1 MLHRRALLLSGL
13 AAATTALAG
22 CQTTPPLGAG
32 IAISAVHV
40 DVSRLVE
47 LGVGPYAARIKAIIE
62 RDLTNSLAPDR
73 RRGGATVTVAVRSL
87 YLSAYVGSD
96 FDDGEGNDHLDSIT
110 TVTGADGRVLATYPV
125 NASNGSGDA
134 GAWYDPNLIDKRIDR
149 LAANHAL
156 WIKRMVLG

>member
-1 MLHRRALLLSGL
+1 MLDRRALLISGL
-13 AAATTALAG
+13 AVATAALAS

-32 IAISAVHV
+32 VPISAVHV

-47 LGVGPYAARIKAIIE
+47 LGIGPYAATIKAIIE
-62 RDLTNSLAPDR
+62 RDLTSAFAPDR

-87 YLSAYVGSD
+87 HLSAYIGGD
-96 FDDGEGNDHLDSIT
+96 FDDGEGRDHLDSVT
-110 TVTGADGRVLATYPV
+110 TVTGADGRVFATYPV

-134 GAWYDPNLIDKRIDR
+134 GPWYDPNLIDKRINR
-149 LAANHAL
+149 LATNHAL